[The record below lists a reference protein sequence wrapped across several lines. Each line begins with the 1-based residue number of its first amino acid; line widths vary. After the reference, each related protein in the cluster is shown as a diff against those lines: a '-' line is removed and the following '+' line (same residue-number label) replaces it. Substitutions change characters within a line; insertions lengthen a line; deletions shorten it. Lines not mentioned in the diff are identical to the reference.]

1 MAAPEGNRFAVGN
14 NGGRPLI
21 YETVEEIIPPI
32 NEYISQHLKET
43 SEGSGQWVLSGS
55 PTVTGLALHLGFSDK
70 STLHDYKKRQ
80 EFSHVIKRALLFIE
94 HKYELMLETR
104 AVTGGIFVLKNMG
117 WVDET
122 KIVQIN
128 HEAKKLTDEQI
139 KELNEK
145 LEDDY

>member
-1 MAAPEGNRFAVGN
+1 MAAPKGNKFAVGN
-14 NGGRPLI
+14 NGGRPPE
-21 YETVEEIIPPI
+21 YDTVDQIIPPI
-32 NEYISQHLKET
+32 NEYINQHLKET
-43 SEGSGQWVLSGS
+43 EKGSGIWMLSGS

-70 STLHDYKKRQ
+70 SSLHDYKKKQ

-122 KIVQIN
+122 KVVQIN
-128 HEAKKLTDEQI
+128 KEAKPLTAEQQAEI
-139 KELNEK
+139 NKN
-145 LEDDY
+145 LEDEY